1 MSVSSS
7 GNSLP
12 NHSTSLVLD
21 ARIDCG
27 VPSKLP
33 KKLVRGVSEP
43 IK

>member
-7 GNSLP
+7 GSRLP
-12 NHSTSLVLD
+12 NQSTSLVLD
-21 ARIDCG
+21 TRIDCG

-33 KKLVRGVSEP
+33 KKLVRGVSER